1 MNKVLAL
8 IILSASVA
16 TSGISAMEQSA
27 VNLVQPEVVVT
38 EGAREAFFKKN
49 ETAIKAVIGTVIV
62 LGVAGVV
69 YYNRENTYV
78 KPCLDWT
85 AEAATASKNAVV
97 NAATVSKD
105 AIVNGATVSK
115 DAVVN
120 AATVSKDAI
129 VNGAIATKD
138 VVVAHPFIVTGSMLG
153 VVAAALAAY
162 DLSQETEASVI
173 NKVYAQLL
181 AAVKA
186 QDKQDT
192 QKEVVA

>member
-8 IILSASVA
+8 IILSSSVA
-16 TSGISAMEQSA
+16 TSAVQAMEQSA
-27 VNLVQPEVVVT
+27 VNLVQPEVVVV

-49 ETAIKAVIGTVIV
+49 ETAIKAVIATAIV
-62 LGVAGVV
+62 LGAAGVV

-85 AEAATASKNAVV
+85 SEAATTAKDAVV
-97 NAATVSKD
+97 NGAIATKD
-105 AIVNGATVSK
+105 AVVNGATVSK

-120 AATVSKDAI
+120 AAV
-129 VNGAIATKD
+129 VTKD
-138 VVVAHPFIVTGSMLG
+138 VVVANPFIVTGSMLG

>member
-16 TSGISAMEQSA
+16 TSAVQAMEQSA
-27 VNLVQPEVVVT
+27 VNFVQPEVVVT

-85 AEAATASKNAVV
+85 AEAATASKN
-97 NAATVSKD
+97 
-105 AIVNGATVSK
+105 
-115 DAVVN
+115 AVVN